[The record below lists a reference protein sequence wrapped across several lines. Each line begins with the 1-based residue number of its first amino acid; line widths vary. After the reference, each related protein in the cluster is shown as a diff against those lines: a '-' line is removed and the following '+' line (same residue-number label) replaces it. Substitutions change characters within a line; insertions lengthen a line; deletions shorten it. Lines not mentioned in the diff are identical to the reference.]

1 MKVLFAASEVYPFMK
16 TGGLADVAYALP
28 KALRQ
33 LGIDVRVIMPNY
45 GDINLRYKERMEK
58 ICSFSVPVGWRN
70 QYAGLLYLE
79 EDGIPFYFIDNEY
92 YFKRN
97 EGSYGYYDDGERFAY
112 FSRGVLESIKYMED
126 FKPNIIHCNDW
137 HTGII
142 PALLREHYS
151 SDEIYKKIKTI
162 FTIHNLKY
170 QGAFAKETLGE
181 LLSLGENYFSED
193 KLKYYDGISFMKGG
207 IVFSDIVTTVSD
219 TYAKEIKTLDYGE
232 GLHGLLNEV
241 SYKLY
246 GITNGID
253 YDLYNPK
260 YDKEIDFN
268 FDENNIGYKCKNK
281 VELQK
286 KLGLPVKEDI
296 PMIGIISRLVQQKGF
311 DLICSVMDELMNLN
325 MQLVILGTGESKFED
340 MFKYYANRYPNKV
353 SSNIF
358 FSNELA
364 QKIYASSDMFL
375 MPSQFEPC
383 GIGQLI
389 AMRYG
394 SIPIVRETG
403 GLKDTVHPYNEC
415 TGEGNGFSFTN
426 YNAHDMLYTIKRS
439 IDFYNNKDIW
449 NNLVNK
455 SMREDNSWNKSANK
469 YIELYDKL
477 LWGN

>member
-1 MKVLFAASEVYPFMK
+1 MKVLFVASEVYPFIK

-28 KALRQ
+28 KALRK

-45 GDINLRYKERMEK
+45 ENIPARYKERMEK

-70 QYAGLLYLE
+70 QYAGLLCLK

-97 EGSYGYYDDGERFAY
+97 EGAYGYYDDGERFAY
-112 FSRGVLESIKYMED
+112 FSRSVLESIKYMED
-126 FKPNIIHCNDW
+126 FKPHIIHCNDW
-137 HTGII
+137 HTAMI
-142 PALLREHYS
+142 PVLLKEHYIF
-151 SDEIYKKIKTI
+151 DNIYRNVKTI

-170 QGAFAKETLGE
+170 QGVFGKEVLEE
-181 LLSLGENYFSED
+181 LLSLGENYFVED
-193 KLKYYDGISFMKGG
+193 KLKYYDGVSFMKGG
-207 IVFSDIVTTVSD
+207 IIFSDIVTTVSS
-219 TYAKEIKTLDYGE
+219 TYAEEIKTPYFGE
-232 GLHGLLNEV
+232 GLHGLLNGV

-253 YDLYNPK
+253 YDLFNPK
-260 YDKEIDFN
+260 CDKEIDFD
-268 FDENNIGYKCKNK
+268 FDENNIDGKRKNK
-281 VELQK
+281 VALQRR
-286 KLGLPVKEDI
+286 LGLSEKEDM
-296 PMIGIISRLVQQKGF
+296 PMIGIVSRLVQQKGF
-311 DLICSVMDELMNLN
+311 DLISYVMEELINLN
-325 MQLVILGTGESKFED
+325 IQLVILGTGEPKYED
-340 MFKYYANRYPNKV
+340 MFRYYSRTFPNKV
-353 SSNIF
+353 SCNIF

-403 GLKDTVHPYNEC
+403 GLKDTVKPYNEYN
-415 TGEGNGFSFTN
+415 GEGNGFSFTN
-426 YNAHDMLYTIKRS
+426 YNADDMLYTIKRS
-439 IDFYNNKDIW
+439 IDFYYKKDIW
-449 NNLVNK
+449 NNIIYK
-455 SMREDNSWNKSANK
+455 SMKEDNSWNKSANK
-469 YIELYDKL
+469 YIGLYDKL